1 MTDAGRVDR
10 LQELLDRVER
20 LRAELEAA
28 ESPEQAVEVLGSLN
42 DAAREV
48 QAEIERMRREGPDA
62 VA

>member
-1 MTDAGRVDR
+1 VTESARVDR

-20 LRAELEAA
+20 LRAELEGA
-28 ESPEQAVEVLGSLN
+28 ESPERAVEVLASLN